1 MMNKTNWSEQIEKM
15 KTLLESRFE
24 IEEIEETEDTDE
36 AITFHIVASD
46 GIHFGTVDFA
56 KYEGDNDVCRHVR
69 IKGYDTYHFI
79 TTEELLS
86 VLENEHDLR
95 ATPFIETSDGEKL
108 IFKNLPI
115 VDLDE
120 LEEDENIDV
129 MEDATLSGLL
139 TGIGD
144 DVLKML
150 HVSNERPVS
159 FYGTQY
165 LAYDECREVY
175 ALITEF

>member
-1 MMNKTNWSEQIEKM
+1 MNKTNWNNQIESIRA
-15 KTLLESRFE
+15 LLETRFE
-24 IEEIEETEDTDE
+24 IEKIEEVEDTDE
-36 AITFHIVASD
+36 ATTFHIVASD
-46 GIHFGTVDFA
+46 GIHFGTIDFA

-79 TTEELLS
+79 TACELLD

-95 ATPFIETSDGEKL
+95 ATPSIETLDGEKL
-108 IFKNLPI
+108 IFNNLP
-115 VDLDE
+115 VVVLDE

-139 TGIGD
+139 MGID
-144 DVLKML
+144 DETLKTFYAY
-150 HVSNERPVS
+150 NKRPVV

-165 LAYDECREVY
+165 LAYDEYREVY